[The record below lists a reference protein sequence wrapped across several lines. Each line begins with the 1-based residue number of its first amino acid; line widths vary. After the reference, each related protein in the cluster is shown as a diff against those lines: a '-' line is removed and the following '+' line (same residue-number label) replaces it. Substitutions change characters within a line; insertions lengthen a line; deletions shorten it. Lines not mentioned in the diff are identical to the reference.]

1 MGWLALANG
10 YGLAASAGV
19 AGVVITG
26 ALKTESG
33 DYMRTEAGE
42 YLQFEC

>member
-1 MGWLALANG
+1 MGWIAIGFG
-10 YGLAASAGV
+10 YGLSASAGV
-19 AGVVITG
+19 AGGAVTG
-26 ALKTESG
+26 ALKTEAG